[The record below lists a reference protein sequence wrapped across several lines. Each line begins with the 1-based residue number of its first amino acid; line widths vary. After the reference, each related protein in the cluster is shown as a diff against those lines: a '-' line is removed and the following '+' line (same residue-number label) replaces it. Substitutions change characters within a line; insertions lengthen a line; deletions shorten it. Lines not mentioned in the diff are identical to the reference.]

1 MGVYGLK
8 NVSSTM
14 HGRFKSVGAVT
25 AVAQRARR
33 SSVAH
38 HSIGP
43 RPRALFMFVPPR
55 TPHTGGEAYN
65 RQMLQALRQAGYGVW
80 ALPEPGKGLAGV
92 RHTLFRN
99 VMRLPAVVQAVLSG
113 KRVVVVTHLASPS
126 NIVLHF
132 ALCRALPRCRI
143 VTMVHHLESDEPGP
157 TRRRARLRLFE
168 RAVLMLSDK
177 IIVNSPATARHIAV
191 LGVVGRPVA
200 VVPPG
205 FDVADVSDAGR
216 SWRSPDVRRLLTVGK
231 LTPRKA
237 NDQLLLALSLLP
249 DSFVLDLAGVANEPD
264 YARYL
269 HTLVENHGLMTRV
282 SFHGYMTP
290 RMLADLRASADVYVS
305 ASVWEGFGMAVAEAM
320 AVGLPVVAVDNE
332 PVRALVTGEGS
343 GIIVPPGDPTALA
356 AAIQR
361 VVSDPTYRERA
372 EARAATVRTTYSWG
386 TMRRSFTASVVGL
399 WD

>member
-1 MGVYGLK
+1 M
-8 NVSSTM
+8 M
-14 HGRFKSVGAVT
+14 HVRFKSVATVT
-25 AVAQRARR
+25 AAARRARR
-33 SSVAH
+33 SAVAH
-38 HSIGP
+38 HSTGS

-65 RQMLQALRQAGYGVW
+65 IQMLQALRQAGYGVW
-80 ALPEPGKGLAGV
+80 ALPEPGNGLAGA

-113 KRVVVVTHLASPS
+113 KRVVVVTHLAAPS
-126 NIVLHF
+126 SIVIHF

-143 VTMVHHLESDEPGP
+143 VTMVHHLESDEPGS
-157 TRRRARLRLFE
+157 TQRRARLRLFE

-177 IIVNSPATARHIAV
+177 IIVNSPATAQRVAV

-205 FDVADVSDAGR
+205 FDVADAGR
-216 SWRSPDVRRLLTVGK
+216 SWRSPGVRRLLTVGK

-237 NDQLLLALSLLP
+237 NDQLLLALRLLP

-264 YARYL
+264 YAHYL
-269 HTLVENHGLMTRV
+269 HTLVENHGLMMRV
-282 SFHGYMTP
+282 SFHGYTTP
-290 RMLADLRASADVYVS
+290 RMLADLRASADIYVS
-305 ASVWEGFGMAVAEAM
+305 ASMWEGFGMAVAEAM

-343 GIIVPPGDPTALA
+343 GIIVPPGDPTTLA

-361 VVSDPTYRERA
+361 VADEAAYRELATTRA
-372 EARAATVRTTYSWG
+372 PAVRHKYSWHA
-386 TMRRSFTASVVGL
+386 MRRSFASCIEGL
-399 WD
+399 WE